1 MIFEADFISP
11 LMEWRSWIVSFD
23 DDVGLLGLVWL
34 RQWWRRL
41 LCKRFSLL
49 LSLSL
54 SLPLSVTVSCTLGWA
69 SPGRFS
75 APKSNV
81 KLEYDSLNSDDS
93 YMISFLSCKAHDPHC
108 LNKII
113 RIA

>member
-49 LSLSL
+49 LPS
-54 SLPLSVTVSCTLGWA
+54 LSVTVSCTLGWA

-81 KLEYDSLNSDDS
+81 KLENDSLNSNDS
-93 YMISFLSCKAHDPHC
+93 NAILLLLIC
-108 LNKII
+108 L
-113 RIA
+113 

>member
-49 LSLSL
+49 LLPLSL
-54 SLPLSVTVSCTLGWA
+54 SPSLSDCVMHARMG
-69 SPGRFS
+69 FS
-75 APKSNV
+75 GLVQCPEI
-81 KLEYDSLNSDDS
+81 L
-93 YMISFLSCKAHDPHC
+93 CKT
-108 LNKII
+108 
-113 RIA
+113 